1 MRGINMKKISNVLT
15 TIFIIFIVLGIIG
28 YEIGDKD
35 DKKPKENNNVKLDK
49 IKENKVQKE
58 TEEKRNKNEFFQ
70 DETVEYNGV
79 EYSILRVEKNSG
91 KDFVKPKSGYEY
103 VVVFI
108 KIENR
113 SNDKISYNPLD
124 WQMENSKGQ
133 ETSYTIAGGDNDTAL
148 SSGDLNPNGYV
159 EGSIAFE
166 QPVGDSGL
174 KLNYYDNILLTKS
187 PDFQFIIGSN
197 KVNNN
202 VNNNVNKHNNS
213 PKQYN
218 NAKYDDI
225 QLEEAA
231 INYYCSVKAVDKIYA
246 MVDNYEGDNVLIR
259 LFSGGDEATST
270 VDWYTVNS
278 YTGRGTDINGNSID
292 IMNPPS
298 SSASNYDSGEYIFPN
313 SDSEYLT
320 ESDLS
325 SMSSEE
331 LRIARNEIYARY
343 GRMFKD
349 QALQNYFNSKSW
361 YTPSIRPEDFN
372 EHWLNEYEKAN
383 AKLIKSFE

>member
-1 MRGINMKKISNVLT
+1 MKKISNVLT

-28 YEIGDKD
+28 YAIGDKD

-292 IMNPPS
+292 IMNPPA

-325 SMSSEE
+325 SMSSDE